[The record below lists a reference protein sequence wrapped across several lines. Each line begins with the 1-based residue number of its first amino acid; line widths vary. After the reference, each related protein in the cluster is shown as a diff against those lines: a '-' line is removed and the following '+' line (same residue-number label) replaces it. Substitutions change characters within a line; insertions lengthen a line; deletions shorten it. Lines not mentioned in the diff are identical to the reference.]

1 MTSDSSEPGS
11 SRFRDLLISLSKN
24 PFTRKKPVNGI
35 NLSHLEMMTAT
46 QNDMVKGVLKLANQ
60 NARDIMIPR
69 VDIRAVDSRTDLRT
83 LVRFVV
89 DAGHSRLP
97 VYEETIDNVI
107 GILYAKDLLPILV
120 EKPKKFQ
127 IKKYLHE
134 PFFVPE
140 TMPLEE
146 LLREFRRRKLHLA
159 IVVDEYGGISGI
171 VTLEDVLE
179 EIVGEIHDEYDTEA
193 LPEIIRMGKNTW
205 EVDSRMPL
213 VDFNEKLGLNL
224 PTDDFDTVGGMVFDL
239 FGKIPERDEMIRHGR
254 LTFKIKDI
262 TGTVIN
268 RIQVTLA
275 RK

>member
-134 PFFVPE
+134 PYFVPE

-146 LLREFRRRKLHLA
+146 LLREFRMRKLHLA

-193 LPEIIRMGKNTW
+193 LPEIIRMGKNSW

>member
-11 SRFRDLLISLSKN
+11 SRFRDLLSSFSKN
-24 PFTRKKPVNGI
+24 PFARKKPINGI

-69 VDIRAVDSRTDLRT
+69 VDIKAVDSRTDLRT

-107 GILYAKDLLPILV
+107 GILYAKDLLPILT

-134 PFFVPE
+134 PYFVPE

-146 LLREFRRRKLHLA
+146 LLREFRMRKLHLA

-179 EIVGEIHDEYDTEA
+179 EIVERSMTSTTSRPCRRSSRWAKTAGRS
-193 LPEIIRMGKNTW
+193 IRGCP
-205 EVDSRMPL
+205 VR
-213 VDFNEKLGLNL
+213 F
-224 PTDDFDTVGGMVFDL
+224 
-239 FGKIPERDEMIRHGR
+239 
-254 LTFKIKDI
+254 
-262 TGTVIN
+262 
-268 RIQVTLA
+268 
-275 RK
+275 

>member
-134 PFFVPE
+134 PYFVPE

-146 LLREFRRRKLHLA
+146 LLREFRMRKLHLA

>member
-146 LLREFRRRKLHLA
+146 LLREFRMRKLHLA

-193 LPEIIRMGKNTW
+193 LPEIIRMGKNSW

>member
-11 SRFRDLLISLSKN
+11 SRFRDLLSSFSKN
-24 PFTRKKPVNGI
+24 PFVRKKPINGI

-69 VDIRAVDSRTDLRT
+69 VDIKAVDSRTDLRT

-107 GILYAKDLLPILV
+107 GILYAKDLLPILT

-134 PFFVPE
+134 PYFVPE

-146 LLREFRRRKLHLA
+146 LLREFRMRKLHLA

-179 EIVGEIHDEYDTEA
+179 EIVGEIHDEYDIEA
-193 LPEIIRMGKNTW
+193 LPEIIKVGKNSW

-213 VDFNEKLGLNL
+213 FDFNEKLGLNL

-239 FGKIPERDEMIRHGR
+239 FGKIPERDEMIRHGS